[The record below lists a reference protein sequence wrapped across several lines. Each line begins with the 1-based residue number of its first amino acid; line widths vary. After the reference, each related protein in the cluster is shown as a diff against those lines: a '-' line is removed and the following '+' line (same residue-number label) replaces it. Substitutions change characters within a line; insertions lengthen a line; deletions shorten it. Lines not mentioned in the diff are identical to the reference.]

1 MIRACPILLLA
12 FLPACSTPSTA
23 PVRLA
28 PVPPPL
34 AAALTAPCP
43 PLGQL
48 RSPTIAE
55 LALAD
60 AQTALTYAD
69 CAARHAGAVNAYQAA
84 REAAIDW
91 NQKPTNAMR

>member
-12 FLPACSTPSTA
+12 SLPACSMPSTA
-23 PVRLA
+23 PARLA

-34 AAALTAPCP
+34 PAALTAPCP
-43 PLGQL
+43 SLPPL

-60 AQTALTYAD
+60 AQGAVAYAD

-84 REAAIDW
+84 RDAAIDW
-91 NQKPTNAMR
+91 NQSAGGTIR